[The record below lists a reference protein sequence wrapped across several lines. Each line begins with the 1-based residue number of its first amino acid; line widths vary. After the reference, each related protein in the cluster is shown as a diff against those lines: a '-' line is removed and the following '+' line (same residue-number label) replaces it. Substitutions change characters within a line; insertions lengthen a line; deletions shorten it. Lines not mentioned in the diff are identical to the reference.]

1 MAQLPFMGRDIKSVG
16 MYPAVISRW
25 GNAIRLDVRA
35 AKNTIVDLWRE
46 NCNSLIHVEAEDRA
60 VQNANGEL
68 QHFVPTRTCRV
79 SLVSPGDWCA
89 DVKRGADT
97 GTVSPPLTVAL
108 DQAQN
113 RADTSAWL
121 MSTKLWPEEGGA
133 RGKPRK
139 LARGP

>member
-1 MAQLPFMGRDIKSVG
+1 M
-16 MYPAVISRW
+16 
-25 GNAIRLDVRA
+25 
-35 AKNTIVDLWRE
+35 
-46 NCNSLIHVEAEDRA
+46 
-60 VQNANGEL
+60 
-68 QHFVPTRTCRV
+68 

-97 GTVSPPLTVAL
+97 GTVSPPLTAAL

-121 MSTKLWPEEGGA
+121 MSTKLWPEERGA

-139 LARGP
+139 LARGPWFGDLCLGAYFVDLKISQDFVQNIGIAPASEIHPKGYTPFQHSSKF

>member
-1 MAQLPFMGRDIKSVG
+1 M
-16 MYPAVISRW
+16 
-25 GNAIRLDVRA
+25 
-35 AKNTIVDLWRE
+35 
-46 NCNSLIHVEAEDRA
+46 
-60 VQNANGEL
+60 
-68 QHFVPTRTCRV
+68 

-121 MSTKLWPEEGGA
+121 MSTKLWPEEVGA

-139 LARGP
+139 LARGPWFGDLFLRAYFVDLKISQDLYTNLGTTPASEVKGHQLAFHKFSSIVPLGYTPFWH